1 MWESHLVIDSV
12 VDEVHLLKDVQRLTK
27 IFKVDSIGYE
37 IYGLWLAYK
46 EVSET
51 IRRFVAHS

>member
-12 VDEVHLLKDVQRLTK
+12 VDEVHLLKDVQWLTK
-27 IFKVDSIGYE
+27 IFKVDSTGYE

-46 EVSET
+46 EE
-51 IRRFVAHS
+51 RFKRDH